1 MICCDIPSCIIP
13 IVYLTMIFVS
23 YEEKV
28 DQLEAFVKTRYF
40 FSIYVIYLKCSFL
53 RPSFEHNN
61 RINLMF
67 QQGLI

>member
-13 IVYLTMIFVS
+13 IVYLTMIS

-40 FSIYVIYLKCSFL
+40 FFNLCHILEMQFL
-53 RPSFEHNN
+53 ETF
-61 RINLMF
+61 I
-67 QQGLI
+67 